1 MPTDHCFARLSGREA
16 ILTDAAS
23 LTKMAGGVELT
34 CDGGALSMSIFSRSA
49 RVILSLAVLA
59 PASVDARDIVR
70 FSGYS
75 AGTIVVKTNERRLY
89 YVFDYDKAIRYPVG
103 VGRAGMAWSG
113 TVAVDGMYI
122 RPAWSPPDVI
132 KRENPRVPDVIP
144 SGSPANPMGA
154 AAITLSGGGQYAIHG
169 TNNPGSIG
177 RFVSHGCFRMYN
189 SDVMDL
195 YNRVSLGTP
204 VVVLR

>member
-1 MPTDHCFARLSGREA
+1 MRFIPLGSVA
-16 ILTDAAS
+16 ILFF
-23 LTKMAGGVELT
+23 
-34 CDGGALSMSIFSRSA
+34 I
-49 RVILSLAVLA
+49 ILS
-59 PASVDARDIVR
+59 ASPSAARDIVH
-70 FSGYS
+70 FDGYS
-75 AGTIVVKTNERRLY
+75 SGTVVVKTKERRLY
-89 YVFDYDKAIRYPVG
+89 YVIGEGEAIRYPVG

-113 TVAVDGMYI
+113 TTSIDGKYI
-122 RPAWSPPDVI
+122 KPALSAPESIRRDYSRLPA
-132 KRENPRVPDVIP
+132 VIP

-154 AAITLSGGGQYAIHG
+154 AALTLSGGGQYAIHG
-169 TNNPGSIG
+169 TNNPGSVG

>member
-1 MPTDHCFARLSGREA
+1 MVRLQSTG
-16 ILTDAAS
+16 LV
-23 LTKMAGGVELT
+23 AG
-34 CDGGALSMSIFSRSA
+34 
-49 RVILSLAVLA
+49 LAVSFVISAA
-59 PASVDARDIVR
+59 PIPSNAREIVQ
-70 FSGYS
+70 FTSYP
-75 AGTIVVKTNERRLY
+75 AGTVVVKTKERRLY
-89 YVFDYDKAIRYPVG
+89 YVLGDGKAIRYSVG

-113 TVAVDGMYI
+113 MVSIDGKYI
-122 RPAWSPPDVI
+122 RPSWSPPDMI
-132 KRENPRVPDVIP
+132 KRENPKVPNIIP
-144 SGSPANPMGA
+144 SGSPANPMGE

-177 RFVSHGCFRMYN
+177 RFVSHGCIRMYN

>member
-1 MPTDHCFARLSGREA
+1 MQSGTVSGMRTFPFGMLA
-16 ILTDAAS
+16 TL
-23 LTKMAGGVELT
+23 
-34 CDGGALSMSIFSRSA
+34 IFT
-49 RVILSLAVLA
+49 ILS
-59 PASVDARDIVR
+59 ASPSGARDIVH

-75 AGTIVVKTNERRLY
+75 AGTIVVKTKERRLY
-89 YVFDYDKAIRYPVG
+89 YVIGEGEAIRYPVG

-113 TVAVDGMYI
+113 TTSIDGKYI
-122 RPAWSPPDVI
+122 KPAWSAPDSIRRDYSRLPV
-132 KRENPRVPDVIP
+132 VIP

-154 AAITLSGGGQYAIHG
+154 AALTLSGGGQYAIHG
-169 TNNPGSIG
+169 TNNPGSVG

-195 YNRVSLGTP
+195 YNRVSLGTS